1 MPKTK
6 AKSFWFQTPWR
17 HHKQHKYASFERNVK
32 KKKEKDPQKVAVRTR
47 SAKVHLFAGVEACT
61 VNVQKNIDGL
71 QIFSQYPVSSF
82 HVIA

>member
-32 KKKEKDPQKVAVRTR
+32 KEEKKKEKDPQKVAVTVRTR
-47 SAKVHLFAGVEACT
+47 SAKLHISAGVEACT
-61 VNVQKNIDGL
+61 VNVWKNLDGL
-71 QIFSQYPVSSF
+71 QIFPC
-82 HVIA
+82 AR

>member
-32 KKKEKDPQKVAVRTR
+32 KEKDPQKVAVRTR
-47 SAKVHLFAGVEACT
+47 SAKVHLAAGVEACT
-61 VNVQKNIDGL
+61 VNVGKNLDGL
-71 QIFSQYPVSSF
+71 QIFPC
-82 HVIA
+82 AR

>member
-32 KKKEKDPQKVAVRTR
+32 KKEKDPQKVAEAKV
-47 SAKVHLFAGVEACT
+47 SAKVHLSAGVEACT